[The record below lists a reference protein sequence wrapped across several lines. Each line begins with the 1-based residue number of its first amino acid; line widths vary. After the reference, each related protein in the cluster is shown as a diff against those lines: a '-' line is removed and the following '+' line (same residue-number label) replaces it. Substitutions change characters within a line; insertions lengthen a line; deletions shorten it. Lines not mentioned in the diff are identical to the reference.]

1 MGLVKTLI
9 EHLGIVDYNLQITVL
24 HFIMLYMSTEIHN
37 YFTMLNERRSGNP
50 PTLTVV
56 SGRMFFLLDM

>member
-9 EHLGIVDYNLQITVL
+9 IIEHLGIEIFVDYNLQITVL

-37 YFTMLNERRSGNP
+37 YCTMLNERSGNP

-56 SGRMFFLLDM
+56 SG